1 MPPKRKK
8 SARKRR
14 APVPTRTRDGMSIVE
29 RLNAP
34 LASGLV
40 LTGRQSRGG
49 KGRRAGPGRRAVTGG
64 YTSVRTGTVPGQP
77 TSLSQQQ
84 NLLELQQTQLLQQNQ
99 LKQQKL
105 ESDIAQKAEATKI
118 KQREQALKEEES
130 RFKRDLQA
138 HKQRISDEEK
148 IIKLQEQRAREQVR
162 PMEDVLSLPSSSKAK
177 GKAIATQTPPSVAP
191 KVRSSGTQ
199 VTPAP
204 GVSSATQTRS
214 TATRSG
220 GTQATPAP
228 GVSSATQTRSTATR
242 SGGTQATPAPG
253 VSSATQTTP
262 TPGVSVATQTDFRRR
277 GIPFPIDQR
286 GRVHRLEEADSS
298 IRPYKKSRGGQE
310 IPVGVQP
317 KPSPLTEIL
326 DTGDTGYAI
335 VPFQSDLTAVP
346 QSNTPAENLAL
357 VNNVTSFARNPL
369 KRTTPE
375 LPYRVEIRKP
385 KSRIK
390 RNRR

>member
-220 GTQATPAP
+220 GTQATP
-228 GVSSATQTRSTATR
+228 T
-242 SGGTQATPAPG
+242 PG